1 MTDYMKTYSGGRF
14 YPADPRIED
23 LRIEDIAHALSM
35 VCRGNGQVKTFF
47 SVGQH
52 CVHCA
57 REALARGYGRR
68 TALACLL
75 HDASEAYLSDITSP
89 LKKHLAEYRA
99 YEERLMKL
107 VYEKYLGGS
116 LTEEEEI
123 RVKEVDQDML
133 YYDLLVLL
141 DEDNGREKPVM
152 KSAFSYEWVSFEETQ
167 RQYLELFSAL
177 TAACRGGEAIKRL

>member
-1 MTDYMKTYSGGRF
+1 M
-14 YPADPRIED
+14 
-23 LRIEDIAHALSM
+23 
-35 VCRGNGQVKTFF
+35 
-47 SVGQH
+47 
-52 CVHCA
+52 
-57 REALARGYGRR
+57 
-68 TALACLL
+68 ACLL